1 MVVGII
7 SSFLCFVF
15 LVLDHYFRIISG
27 STLGLSLVFKILA
40 SSCFLCLGLY
50 SFFKCKDK
58 KWDGGIQILWAKS
71 VKWRQIRARW
81 RDFGGQ
87 TRDLWAKPSGG
98 FEKSVHLHANFKPLP
113 FLQMR

>member
-1 MVVGII
+1 M
-7 SSFLCFVF
+7 
-15 LVLDHYFRIISG
+15 H
-27 STLGLSLVFKILA
+27 T
-40 SSCFLCLGLY
+40 
-50 SFFKCKDK
+50 FFKCKDK

-98 FEKSVHLHANFKPLP
+98 FEKNVHLHANFKPLP